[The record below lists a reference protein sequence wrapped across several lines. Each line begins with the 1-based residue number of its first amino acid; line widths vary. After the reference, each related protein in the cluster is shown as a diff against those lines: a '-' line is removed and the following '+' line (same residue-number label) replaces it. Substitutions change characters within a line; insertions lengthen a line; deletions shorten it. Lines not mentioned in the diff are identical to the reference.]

1 MATRLFL
8 RLYLD
13 DETWLGPGKVQLLEQ
28 VGRTG
33 SISAAGRAM
42 GMSYRRA
49 WLLVEAVN
57 GMFDRP
63 VVTTQLGGRG
73 GGAAV
78 LTPWGR
84 ELIERY
90 RRLEQAAARAGSR
103 EIAALQRRRRRSR
116 AGAPGRGDAAR

>member
-1 MATRLFL
+1 MPRLFL

-13 DETWLGPGKVQLLEQ
+13 DQTWVGPGKVELLEH

-49 WLLVEAVN
+49 WLLVDALN
-57 GMFDRP
+57 AMFDRP

-73 GGAAV
+73 GGAAL
-78 LTPWGR
+78 LTPWGHDLVAR
-84 ELIERY
+84 F
-90 RRLEQAAARAGSR
+90 RRLERAAARAGKR
-103 EIAALQRRRRRSR
+103 EIAALQRRRRR
-116 AGAPGRGDAAR
+116 PGRG